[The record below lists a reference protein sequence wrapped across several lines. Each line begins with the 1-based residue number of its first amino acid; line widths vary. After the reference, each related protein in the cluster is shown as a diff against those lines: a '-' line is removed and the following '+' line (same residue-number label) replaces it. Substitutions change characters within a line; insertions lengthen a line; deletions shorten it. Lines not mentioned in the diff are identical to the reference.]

1 MRQRWTFAAVVAL
14 SLAAATAP
22 AAAQSTAPEPG
33 SLDEFNVWADGIN
46 QNLNAYILA
55 PAIKTWNSLPAPLPA
70 IGRNM
75 FENLNEPVTTLS
87 KAMSSDA
94 SGAMT
99 SAVRFALNTTV
110 GLLGALDVANAV
122 GLPPQPASFG
132 EGVCKAQIPLG
143 PYVVVPLVG
152 GATVGVAG
160 AGLLAYTAAG
170 LALGLVSME
179 FAFAGT
185 AVNAVATSAA
195 LENLSESD
203 GPLAARKTTYVNHMT
218 AQGCR
223 TS

>member
-22 AAAQSTAPEPG
+22 VAAQTTTPEPG

-46 QNLNAYILA
+46 QHLNAYILA
-55 PAIKTWNSLPAPLPA
+55 PVIKTWNSLPAPLPA

-99 SAVRFALNTTV
+99 SAVRFAINTTV

-170 LALGLVSME
+170 FALGLVSME

-203 GPLAARKTTYVNHMT
+203 GPLAARKTTYVNRMT

>member
-14 SLAAATAP
+14 SLAAAAAP
-22 AAAQSTAPEPG
+22 VAAQTATPEPG
-33 SLDEFNVWADGIN
+33 SLDEFNAWSDGVN
-46 QNLNAYILA
+46 QNLNAYILT
-55 PAIKTWNSLPAPLPA
+55 PAIKTWNSLPQPLPA

-75 FENLNEPVTTLS
+75 FENLNEPVTAIS
-87 KAMSSDA
+87 KAMSADA
-94 SGAMT
+94 PGAVA
-99 SAVRFALNTTV
+99 SAARFAINTTV

-170 LALGLVSME
+170 FALGLVSME
-179 FAFAGT
+179 FALAGT
-185 AVNAVATSAA
+185 AVNAVTTAAA
-195 LENLSESD
+195 LENLSESA
-203 GPLAARKTTYVNHMT
+203 GPLASRKATYVNWMKT
-218 AQGCR
+218 NGCR

>member
-14 SLAAATAP
+14 SLAAALPATA
-22 AAAQSTAPEPG
+22 QTSAPEPG
-33 SLDEFNVWADGIN
+33 SLDEFNAWSDGIN
-46 QNLNAYILA
+46 QNLNVYILT
-55 PAIKTWNSLPAPLPA
+55 PVIKTWNSLPQPLPA
-70 IGRNM
+70 IGRNI
-75 FENLNEPVTTLS
+75 FENLNEPVTAIS
-87 KAMSSDA
+87 KAMAADA
-94 SGAMT
+94 PGAVA
-99 SAVRFALNTTV
+99 SAARFAINTTV

-122 GLPPQPASFG
+122 GLPPQPAAFS

-160 AGLLAYTAAG
+160 AGLLAYTASNF
-170 LALGLVSME
+170 ALGLVSME
-179 FAFAGT
+179 FALAGT

-195 LENLSESD
+195 LENLSESA
-203 GPLAARKTTYVNHMT
+203 GPLAARKTAYVNRLT